1 MLQVSDCIAFCIMCD
16 VPSIAVFCNE
26 SAAADA
32 AAEQDDDDDDDD
44 DCANQKYSFLVCV
57 I

>member
-1 MLQVSDCIAFCIMCD
+1 MCD
-16 VPSIAVFCNE
+16 VPSISVFCNE